1 MKHCDSAICL
11 TRSIYYY
18 WGDSRCLLS
27 SKHFIYNDLL
37 IPWSDFVYTNVY
49 VCSMYICMVPSIIA
63 YCVERVCMMPST
75 IVYCVERVCMM
86 PSIAVYCVERVC
98 MVPSIIVYCVE
109 RVCMM
114 PSIISECFPTGCHW
128 ATPRIRIRDKEI
140 SCDDICISLYHSHHS
155 MLYVGIHLP
164 HLSMFDRP
172 RCLAEPPNESLC
184 SHIFAAGHIAY
195 YNITLFSCHTTDSS
209 P

>member
-1 MKHCDSAICL
+1 M
-11 TRSIYYY
+11 
-18 WGDSRCLLS
+18 
-27 SKHFIYNDLL
+27 
-37 IPWSDFVYTNVY
+37 YTNVY
-49 VCSMYICMVPSIIA
+49 VCSMYICMAPSI
-63 YCVERVCMMPST
+63 

-109 RVCMM
+109 RVCMVPSIIVYCVERVCMM
-114 PSIISECFPTGCHW
+114 PSIISECFLTGCHW

-172 RCLAEPPNESLC
+172 RCLAEPPTESLC
-184 SHIFAAGHIAY
+184 YHIFAAGHIAY
-195 YNITLFSCHTTDSS
+195 YNITLFACHRFLPINKS
-209 P
+209 PSNLQPRENSFRELNKCRGFVQRRSLWLKTFRC